1 MDQEKR
7 IKRNGSRGIG
17 QEEQIKKNRWLDKG
31 DQSSIPL
38 HSFHMD
44 QEETRIRRNRS
55 RGMNQEEGIK
65 RNGLRGMDQE
75 EQMVR

>member
-1 MDQEKR
+1 
-7 IKRNGSRGIG
+7 
-17 QEEQIKKNRWLDKG
+17 
-31 DQSSIPL
+31 
-38 HSFHMD
+38 MD